1 VEWLAEE
8 KTVVITSKDHAE
20 DLKGFYRVEGRFYP
34 EALPMGK
41 FTIHF
46 AENFDHN
53 LTSTELVKFDEPR
66 YVFASLS
73 LEQSMQAILA

>member
-1 VEWLAEE
+1 L
-8 KTVVITSKDHAE
+8 KTVVFSSFCTI
-20 DLKGFYRVEGRFYP
+20 FY
-34 EALPMGK
+34 
-41 FTIHF
+41 F

-73 LEQSMQAILA
+73 LEQSMQAILARSFAGSSKKTALVFVIEEK